1 MIKFNQNKIHAFVK
15 LLRQLALLSLVMIF
29 SFFNPKVNEDKIK
42 DYEVK
47 SIALQWYNLF
57 LHLES
62 KDTTAFPP
70 ISAKRLAD
78 LGICGYLALDY
89 QKTMSLTQN
98 EALAL
103 LNQVYSESLHKHY
116 VSLDNKAIESV
127 ESLKKQIASS
137 ISIPESSKELV
148 IKASQ
153 NIQLQLMSFFD
164 KPSDNFCEVEGTN
177 ENTKKYSQEPKY
189 SFHSTQ
195 AILPNWGQ
203 KNTIVVN
210 KNKVT
215 CAKPYESSTSFQK
228 ALYEEA
234 LEIYSMSHNLTKDD
248 VWVAEFWGDDV
259 RGLTFS
265 PPARWISILNQIIK
279 KEELSSAMIMEL
291 YLKMGV
297 GLYDAAVVCWKNKYD
312 HNLLRPSDF
321 IQKNIDGNWQPFHAN
336 PEFPAYPSG
345 HSVFG
350 AVSSRI
356 LEVSFGYHYTM
367 TDMSHS
373 HRIEFVGKERTY
385 NSFQEMAQENA
396 YSRMIMGV
404 HYKQDCDEGLR
415 LGYEIADIINST
427 DFRSILI
434 KDNYHL

>member
-1 MIKFNQNKIHAFVK
+1 MK

-373 HRIEFVGKERTY
+373 HRIEFEGKERTY

>member
-373 HRIEFVGKERTY
+373 HRIEFEGKERTY